1 MSKCKR
7 LCSVMLAI
15 TVLLSSLIFQGFN
28 VFATQKE
35 GIINGTSV
43 GLRSEANTSAN
54 RITNLNYNEKVTI
67 LETVTG
73 NEPESEQG
81 HGTTWYK
88 IRRENGQEGYV
99 YGFYVTVIPE
109 PSNENFDNFPESYR
123 ESLKI
128 LKAIYPNST
137 FQPDYLNIS
146 FDEAVNIQFGTA
158 QRKQVEARNGLSW
171 RSMYYD
177 AYNWDNNTYYINNG
191 GWVSASKSII
201 AYYLDPRN
209 FLGSDSVFMF
219 AQQSYNFT
227 HTIERLRPAVAGTF
241 LANGYDGNPDAY
253 LEDILEAARQ
263 SKVDPAVLAATI
275 ITEQGS
281 SGTSPLISGTNPGYE
296 GYYNFFNINASG
308 SSDADVISSGLK
320 KAKEKGWNTRRA
332 SIIGGAEFYADGYIN
347 KGQDTFYYKDFNFV
361 NEYPALIYHQYAQS
375 IFDAYNNAIKLKRSY
390 SDTKNED
397 IVILFKIPVFKDMPT
412 SPVTKPVEDNKQNN
426 FYLTQM
432 DVAGLSP
439 SFNMFTQN
447 YSLSVGGDTVIYVK
461 VPEGAS
467 IASQESYQLVS
478 GTNRCV
484 ITVKAQTGYTND
496 YIVSVNTLTPCTLT
510 VTTNEQGWVPEQPNP
525 PVEPDEPTPPEPPV
539 EPDPPTT
546 DTPTKPFKGNINDDD
561 KIDILDFGLLKRHLL
576 EIEMLQGE
584 KFDRANINGDDKVDV
599 LDLGK
604 FKRHLLEIEA
614 IKD

>member
-1 MSKCKR
+1 M
-7 LCSVMLAI
+7 
-15 TVLLSSLIFQGFN
+15 Q
-28 VFATQKE
+28 
-35 GIINGTSV
+35 
-43 GLRSEANTSAN
+43 
-54 RITNLNYNEKVTI
+54 NL
-67 LETVTG
+67 
-73 NEPESEQG
+73 Q
-81 HGTTWYK
+81 
-88 IRRENGQEGYV
+88 
-99 YGFYVTVIPE
+99 FYLK
-109 PSNENFDNFPESYR
+109 PSFG
-123 ESLKI
+123 I

-209 FLGSDSVFMF
+209 FLSADSVFMF
-219 AQQSYNFT
+219 MQQSYHPSQT
-227 HTIERLRPAVAGTF
+227 SDMVRTAVAGTF
-241 LANGYDGNPDAY
+241 LADGYDGNPDAY
-253 LEDILEAARQ
+253 INDILKAA
-263 SKVDPAVLAATI
+263 SEHEVSPLVLAATI
-275 ITEQGS
+275 IVEQGTSGS
-281 SGTSPLISGTNPGYE
+281 SELVSGNS
-296 GYYNFFNINASG
+296 GYYNFFNIGASG
-308 SSDADVISSGLK
+308 TTTADVVASGLQ
-320 KAKEKGWNTRRA
+320 KAKEKGWDTREKA
-332 SIIGGAEFYADGYIN
+332 IVGGAETYADGYISV
-347 KGQDTFYYKDFNFV
+347 GQDTFYYKNFNFV
-361 NEYPALIYHQYAQS
+361 NSYPSLIYHQYAQS
-375 IFDAYNNAIKLKRSY
+375 IFDSYNNGLRLKKGY
-390 SDTKNED
+390 SKIDNNSIT
-397 IVILFKIPVFKDMPT
+397 LTFKIPVFKDMPT
-412 SPVTKPVEDNKQNN
+412 SPVTKPIEDNKQNN

-525 PVEPDEPTPPEPPV
+525 PVEPDEPTPPEPPAS
-539 EPDPPTT
+539 TN
-546 DTPTKPFKGNINDDD
+546 KKGDVDGNGIIDVVDYTYMRLHILELEILPND
-561 KIDILDFGLLKRHLL
+561 KILKFDTNGDGRIAIMDITAVRLHLL
-576 EIEMLQGE
+576 EIEFL
-584 KFDRANINGDDKVDV
+584 N
-599 LDLGK
+599 
-604 FKRHLLEIEA
+604 
-614 IKD
+614 